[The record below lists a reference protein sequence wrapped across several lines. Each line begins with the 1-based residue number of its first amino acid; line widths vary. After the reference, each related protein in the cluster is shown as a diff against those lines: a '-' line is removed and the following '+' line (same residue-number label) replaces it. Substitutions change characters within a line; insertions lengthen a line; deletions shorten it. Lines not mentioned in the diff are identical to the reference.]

1 MGTFKDLTGKRFT
14 RLVALCRV
22 GKIGDA
28 AVWRCRCDCGVE
40 RRVAITQLTSGHTK
54 SCGCLRIE
62 RFVRQATRHGDYVGD
77 RPTRLNR
84 IWSVMRGCCQSPSK
98 RGNYYQTH
106 GITVCKAWGDYRAFK
121 KWALANGYTDEL
133 NLDRIDRRRDFS
145 PLNCHWVAGPAWR
158 YNANRRPVIR
168 SDGKVSHFDHR
179 SSARRRRHRPRH
191 PQGAER
197 PCRHCRWRVW
207 LGIWRWAKWE
217 EMRTIKPALLGCAR
231 A

>member
-168 SDGKVSHFDHR
+168 SDGKVYTSITEAARDVGVTAPAIHR
-179 SSARRRRHRPRH
+179 ALSGRA
-191 PQGAER
+191 GTA
-197 PCRHCRWRVW
+197 
-207 LGIWRWAKWE
+207 GGGFGWE
-217 EMRTIKPALLGCAR
+217 YGDGPNGKR
-231 A
+231 